1 MTRIALT
8 FDSRRQMRNETNQR
22 LVHDHAELNKRLGEL
37 IAALST
43 HDIRAI
49 HARLDLFWAHLGVH
63 IRAEHL
69 HLFPAIVSALS
80 EAGEDHAGDKPTLL
94 QAQNAI
100 AELRRDHDFFMH
112 ELSSAIAVMREL
124 STIAV
129 QRVPEERL
137 DDVRTRIIALADRLS
152 VHNRLEENGV
162 YLWTRTLLS
171 EAGQSA
177 LVAGVIRELA
187 NMPPRFAQTP
197 VTQPD

>member
-1 MTRIALT
+1 
-8 FDSRRQMRNETNQR
+8 MRNETNQR
-22 LVHDHAELNKRLGEL
+22 LVHDHAELDKLLGEL
-37 IAALST
+37 ITALSAR
-43 HDIRAI
+43 DIRAI

-80 EAGEDHAGDKPTLL
+80 EAGEDRAGDKPTLL

-124 STIAV
+124 STISA
-129 QRVPEERL
+129 QQVPEERL
-137 DDVRTRIIALADRLS
+137 ADVRTRIIAVEGRLS

-162 YLWTRTLLS
+162 YLWTQILLS
-171 EAGQSA
+171 KAEQSA
-177 LVAGVIRELA
+177 LAAGVIRELA
-187 NMPPRFAQTP
+187 NMPPRFAPKPGNAT
-197 VTQPD
+197 